1 MASGV
6 GGDGVAARGEEG
18 AQRDARVIQIPAQT
32 GWNQQAPGWVG
43 LGKRNSAKD
52 QRTVALAADTRAPGA
67 EKRATGEPYAAR

>member
-32 GWNQQAPGWVG
+32 DWNQHEVQT
-43 LGKRNSAKD
+43 
-52 QRTVALAADTRAPGA
+52 TVALAADTRAPGA
-67 EKRATGEPYAAR
+67 EKRAMGEPYAAR